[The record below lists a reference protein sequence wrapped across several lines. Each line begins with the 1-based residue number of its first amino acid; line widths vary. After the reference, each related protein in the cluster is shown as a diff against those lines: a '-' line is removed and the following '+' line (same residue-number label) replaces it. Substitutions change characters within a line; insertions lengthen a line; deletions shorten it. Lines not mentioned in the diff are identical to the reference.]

1 MGGLYN
7 FLENVIFYYHLMAV
21 NMDKKPGE
29 HVFALDMNQYLC
41 ATVRFLACLTN
52 PS

>member
-7 FLENVIFYYHLMAV
+7 FLENVIFHYHLMAV

-29 HVFALDMNQYLC
+29 HVFALDMNQ
-41 ATVRFLACLTN
+41 
-52 PS
+52 